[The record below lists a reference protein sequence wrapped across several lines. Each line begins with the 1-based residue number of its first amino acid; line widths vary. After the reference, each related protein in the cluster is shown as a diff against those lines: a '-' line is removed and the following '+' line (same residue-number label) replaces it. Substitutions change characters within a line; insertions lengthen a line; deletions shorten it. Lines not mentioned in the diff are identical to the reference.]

1 MAVFEKISA
10 LWAGLSPRERRLALA
25 TAAAV
30 AVFVSWTAVQS
41 SLRSIA
47 ALDTEITQVQ
57 EEIVGAANQI
67 AHRETVDA
75 LYGKVA
81 AQHSSAWTEAEIRD
95 RLRQEVYRLSRQDPQ
110 GLDENGIPL
119 NVSNTSGNLVE
130 IPSLG
135 EGVMAEGG
143 EGYRQYMLNLRIPAV
158 DINALVAFLERLQ
171 LSPQSL
177 RIDKLEIN
185 RNPDSPLVAASI
197 DITRTIVDG
206 ARKSDADGAAETE
219 SAPAEGR
226 IPLAASEWK
235 ADGCAVRALD
245 GGSGPSLEIVA
256 ERAGAVAEMIRR
268 VPAAA
273 VFEMNVDITA
283 RGGGARLAVGAPGA
297 SEGFPNPQTLKSDG
311 GTARY
316 QVRFTAPEGSGET
329 VLACPKLLLDAA
341 DAVVTVHSLVLRK
354 VSE

>member
-1 MAVFEKISA
+1 MAVFEKMSA
-10 LWAGLSPRERRLALA
+10 LWAGLSPRERRLAIA

-30 AVFVSWTAVQS
+30 SVFVVWTAVQS
-41 SLRSIA
+41 SLQRLN
-47 ALDTEITQVQ
+47 ALETEISQVQ
-57 EEIVGAANQI
+57 EEIVNSANQI
-67 AHRETVDA
+67 AHKEAVDA

-81 AQHSSAWTEAEIRD
+81 SQHSSAWSEAEIRD

-119 NVSNTSGNLVE
+119 NVPNVSGNLVE

-143 EGYRQYMLNLRIPAV
+143 DGYRQYMLNLRIPSV
-158 DINALVAFLERLQ
+158 DIGALVAFLERLQ

-185 RNPDSPLVAASI
+185 RNPDSSLVTASI
-197 DITRTIVDG
+197 DITRTIVNV
-206 ARKSDADGAAETE
+206 ARTAVEAGGPARDAE
-219 SAPAEGR
+219 PAEGR
-226 IPLAASEWK
+226 IPLAASEW
-235 ADGCAVRALD
+235 AGEGCAVNALEAET
-245 GGSGPSLEIVA
+245 GAAIEIVA
-256 ERAGAVAEMIRR
+256 EREGAFAEMIRR
-268 VPAAA
+268 VPAGA
-273 VFEMNVDITA
+273 VYEMNMDLSA
-283 RGGGARLAVGAPGA
+283 RGGGARLAVGLPGVPDA
-297 SEGFPNPQTLKSDG
+297 FPDPQPLQSDG

-316 QVRFTAPEGSGET
+316 QVRFAAPEGAGEAA
-329 VLACPKLLLDAA
+329 LACPKLLLDAA